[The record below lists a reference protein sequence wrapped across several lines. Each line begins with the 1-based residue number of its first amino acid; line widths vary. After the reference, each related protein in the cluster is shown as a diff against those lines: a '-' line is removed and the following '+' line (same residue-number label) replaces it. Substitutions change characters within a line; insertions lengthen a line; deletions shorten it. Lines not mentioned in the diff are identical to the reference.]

1 MTASTV
7 AQYLAALPA
16 DRRAALSAVR
26 KTINENLA
34 DGYEEGMQFGMI
46 GWYVPLSVYPA
57 GYGENP
63 KVPLPFVAL
72 ASQKS
77 GMVLHFLCFYGHPT
91 LSTWFTSE
99 YKKSGK
105 KLDMGK
111 GCVRFK
117 SLEDLALDV
126 RFAGRELYGGRPRAR
141 ASWSREAGAAVLVKT
156 DRRNRCP
163 RLRRGAHR
171 KLSNSAGT
179 VRKRQRKKVRQVAAS
194 LGVQEERQKL
204 DMVGLCPVQ
213 KVGRPRSQYTRLG
226 EWKWIAPKD
235 ADVSREA

>member
-1 MTASTV
+1 MRLVRRTCPPHSSAGIVAKMAASTV

-16 DRRAALSAVR
+16 DRRAVR
-26 KTINENLA
+26 KVINENLP

-46 GWYVPLSVYPA
+46 GWYVPLSLYPA

-63 KVPLPFVAL
+63 KVPLSLVAL

-99 YKKSGK
+99 YQKSGK

-126 RFAGRELYGGRPRAR
+126 VGRTVARVSAEEHMANYRAAR
-141 ASWSREAGAAVLVKT
+141 ALMGKGTPKGFASGAAAQ
-156 DRRNRCP
+156 RR
-163 RLRRGAHR
+163 
-171 KLSNSAGT
+171 
-179 VRKRQRKKVRQVAAS
+179 
-194 LGVQEERQKL
+194 
-204 DMVGLCPVQ
+204 
-213 KVGRPRSQYTRLG
+213 
-226 EWKWIAPKD
+226 APG
-235 ADVSREA
+235 SPW